1 MEITPE
7 MEIVRERVLSLIP
20 KKEDGKFAHGALK
33 EFANS
38 IGLKSGN
45 LISDWINSRS
55 HSYMNYLYEIAAK
68 YNVSVEWLKGE
79 TDIKN
84 PASEAGD
91 GSEEELIQLFRLLP
105 DDLKAGMLAQIKAV
119 LAQRGLLPGKQ
130 EPLAHGPG
138 TD

>member
-1 MEITPE
+1 

-20 KKEDGKFAHGALK
+20 KKKDGKFAHGALK

-45 LISDWINSRS
+45 LISDWINLRS

-84 PASEAGD
+84 PASETETGKVPTIQD
-91 GSEEELIQLFRLLP
+91 WKDFLSTFSKEEL
-105 DDLKAGMLAQIKAV
+105 KAV
-119 LAQRGLLPGKQ
+119 IDMATTELLRR
-130 EPLAHGPG
+130 
-138 TD
+138 D

>member
-45 LISDWINSRS
+45 LISDWINLRS

-84 PASEAGD
+84 PDPKEGAGK
-91 GSEEELIQLFRLLP
+91 LP
-105 DDLKAGMLAQIKAV
+105 KGYDDLTPKNKALVDVMIAQLLASQS
-119 LAQRGLLPGKQ
+119 
-130 EPLAHGPG
+130 
-138 TD
+138 DD

>member
-45 LISDWINSRS
+45 LISDWINLRS

-79 TDIKN
+79 TDEKN
-84 PASEAGD
+84 PAPTNGD
-91 GSEEELIQLFRLLP
+91 GPNEEFMKLFQALSPEEQLREIAYLRERV
-105 DDLKAGMLAQIKAV
+105 AGKDM
-119 LAQRGLLPGKQ
+119 
-130 EPLAHGPG
+130 
-138 TD
+138 

>member
-1 MEITPE
+1 MGITPE

-45 LISDWINSRS
+45 LISDWINLRS

-84 PASEAGD
+84 PASETETGKVPTIQD
-91 GSEEELIQLFRLLP
+91 WKDFLPTFSKEEL
-105 DDLKAGMLAQIKAV
+105 KAV
-119 LAQRGLLPGKQ
+119 IDMATTELLRR
-130 EPLAHGPG
+130 
-138 TD
+138 D